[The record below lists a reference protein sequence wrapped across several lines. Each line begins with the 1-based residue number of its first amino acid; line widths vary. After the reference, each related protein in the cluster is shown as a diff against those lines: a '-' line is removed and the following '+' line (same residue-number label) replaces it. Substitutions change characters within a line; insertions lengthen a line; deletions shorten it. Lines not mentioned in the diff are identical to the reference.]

1 MILPSVLNGSLSTRV
16 IRVVFSYCAGGK
28 KTATKRLVIMSKIA
42 CSLLS
47 SERGTVSVGMIAKWS
62 LTFALLKIRLLG
74 LTQLLSRTLRANGF
88 SSLPNADFTVGM
100 QSSGNARESVRG

>member
-1 MILPSVLNGSLSTRV
+1 MILPSVLNGSSSTRV

-28 KTATKRLVIMSKIA
+28 NTATKRLVTISKIA

-62 LTFALLKIRLLG
+62 PIFASLKMRLLG

-88 SSLPNADFTVGM
+88 SSLLNVAFTVGM
-100 QSSGNARESVRG
+100 

>member
-1 MILPSVLNGSLSTRV
+1 MILPSVLKGSPSTRV

-28 KTATKRLVIMSKIA
+28 NTATKRLLTMSKIA

-62 LTFALLKIRLLG
+62 PTFALLKIRLLG
-74 LTQLLSRTLRANGF
+74 LIQLLSSTLRANGF
-88 SSLPNADFTVGM
+88 SSLPNVDFTVGM
-100 QSSGNARESVRG
+100 